1 MIQLL
6 ENKND
11 YFVYSLLISNFNA
24 NLTSESKEF
33 NKKKLE
39 KDAVIFM
46 LKKILGENLQLS
58 YLENGQPVLLHSN
71 FKISISHSARR
82 IVLQLSTNINPGV
95 DTEVQREKLIRVKS
109 KFLSQ
114 QEMLNC
120 NGEQEL
126 MLLCLHWSAKEAIY
140 KSAGIAGLSF
150 SNQISIN
157 QINFSE
163 SKKGNISATLS
174 MPSGLLTY
182 RLNFVLPEMDECIVF
197 VDDIISPV

>member
-1 MIQLL
+1 MIQLI
-6 ENKND
+6 ENIND
-11 YFVYSLLISNFNA
+11 YFVYSLLISNFKK
-24 NLTSESKEF
+24 NLTSISEEL
-33 NKKKLE
+33 NEKKLE
-39 KDAVIFM
+39 KDAVIYM
-46 LKKILGENLQLS
+46 LKNILGMNFQLS
-58 YLENGQPVLLHSN
+58 YMGNGQPVLLHSN
-71 FKISISHSARR
+71 LKISISHSARR

-95 DTEVQREKLIRVKS
+95 DTEIQREKLIRVKR

-126 MLLCLHWSAKEAIY
+126 ILLCLHWSAKEAIY

-150 SNQISIN
+150 SNQISID

-163 SKKGNISATLS
+163 TKKGNISATLS
-174 MPSGLLTY
+174 LPSGLLTY